1 MSVLKYSKETIT
13 VVSHALV
20 LKMKHPYHATI
31 LVMIISFTMTNQR
44 LTIALLFVN
53 TAIWAFTEW

>member
-1 MSVLKYSKETIT
+1 MSVLKYSKETTIA
-13 VVSHALV
+13 VSLVLV

-44 LTIALLFVN
+44 LTTALLFVN
-53 TAIWAFTEW
+53 TVTAVYTG